1 MIDLQS
7 AAYCLTS
14 VCLHPYCVEGAFHPG
29 FFILTSPPLSDV
41 GPTHSLSKWLF
52 LGLPGL
58 FLGRAGVALRHVQSE
73 RLGEQKRQILR
84 KEWHFSAANLRQ
96 ALLFWSSNTESADI
110 VPFRVFYQS
119 SGSGTLPSFSQLA
132 LHFCEPFSLC
142 LWLTQLLTSFECQ
155 ILLSHFASLCI
166 NFSTIT
172 AFISANC
179 IWLIWC
185 HLYVQCHLQSKYFK
199 FPKTACLKIQLKVS
213 QNWRSPILS
222 NFLVILIRQRG
233 SCGGRKP
240 TQPT

>member
-1 MIDLQS
+1 MSYFSSVWYLIS
-7 AAYCLTS
+7 SYYLTVS
-14 VCLHPYCVEGAFHPG
+14 TTFPIHIAHL
-29 FFILTSPPLSDV
+29 ILMTTLWD
-41 GPTHSLSKWLF
+41 
-52 LGLPGL
+52 
-58 FLGRAGVALRHVQSE
+58 
-73 RLGEQKRQILR
+73 RQNR
-84 KEWHFSAANLRQ
+84 DR
-96 ALLFWSSNTESADI
+96 SSNTESADI
-110 VPFRVFYQS
+110 VPFRGFYQS